1 MIPIREPIKKNRLMS
16 LDPSIN
22 NLGMAIWNIDDKKL
36 LLWKLLHPEVGQRRN
51 EFDKSLSMLNQVKQW
66 IQIYAVNHIIM
77 ETPEHWVVGG
87 FQARETGSMTKLAF
101 VCGMLCSLVNDLAIK
116 EFKVVTPAEW
126 KGQLP
131 KEVVANRL
139 KEHYLPLGINLT
151 EIDANVAD
159 AIEIGHFYIYG
170 DV

>member
-1 MIPIREPIKKNRLMS
+1 MTKKNRLMS
-16 LDPSIN
+16 IDPSIN
-22 NLGMAIWNIDDKKL
+22 NLGMAIWDVNEKKL

-66 IQIYAVNHIIM
+66 IQTYAVNRIIM

-101 VCGMLCSLVNDLAIK
+101 VCGMLCSLVNDLQ

-139 KEHYLPLGINLT
+139 KDHYLPLGVNLT

-159 AIEIGHFYIYG
+159 AIEIGHFYLYG

>member
-1 MIPIREPIKKNRLMS
+1 MMTLVKKKDRLMS
-16 LDPSIN
+16 IDPSVN
-22 NLGMAIWNIDDKKL
+22 NLGMAIWDINEKNL

-66 IQIYAVNHIIM
+66 IQTYAVNRIIM

-101 VCGMLCSLVNDLAIK
+101 VCGMLCSLVNELE

-139 KEHYLPLGINLT
+139 KDHYIPFGVNLT

-159 AIEIGHFYIYG
+159 AIEIGHFYLYG

>member
-1 MIPIREPIKKNRLMS
+1 MTNKNRLMS
-16 LDPSIN
+16 IDPSVN
-22 NLGMAIWNIDDKKL
+22 NLGMAIWDVNEKKL

-66 IQIYAVNHIIM
+66 IQTYAVNRIIM

-101 VCGMLCSLVNDLAIK
+101 VCGMLCSLVNDLQ

-139 KEHYLPLGINLT
+139 KDHYLPLGVNLT

-159 AIEIGHFYIYG
+159 AIEIGHFYLYG

>member
-1 MIPIREPIKKNRLMS
+1 MTNKNRLMS
-16 LDPSIN
+16 IDPSVN
-22 NLGMAIWNIDDKKL
+22 NLGMAIWDVNEKNL

-66 IQIYAVNHIIM
+66 IQTYAVNRIIM

-101 VCGMLCSLVNDLAIK
+101 VCGMLCSLVNDLQ

-139 KEHYLPLGINLT
+139 KDHYLPLGVNLT

-159 AIEIGHFYIYG
+159 AIEIGHFYLYG

>member
-1 MIPIREPIKKNRLMS
+1 MMTKKNRLMS
-16 LDPSIN
+16 IDPSIN
-22 NLGMAIWNIDDKKL
+22 NLGMAIWDVNEKKL

-66 IQIYAVNHIIM
+66 IQTYAVNRIIM

-101 VCGMLCSLVNDLAIK
+101 VCGMLCSLVNDLQ

-139 KEHYLPLGINLT
+139 KDHYLPLGVNLT

-159 AIEIGHFYIYG
+159 AIEIGHFYLYG

>member
-1 MIPIREPIKKNRLMS
+1 MGLIKSKNRLLS
-16 LDPSIN
+16 CDPSVN
-22 NLGMAIWNIDDKKL
+22 NLGMAIWDVNEKKL

-66 IQIYAVNHIIM
+66 IQTYAVNRIIM

-101 VCGMLCSLVNDLAIK
+101 VCGMLCSLVNDLQ

-139 KEHYLPLGINLT
+139 KDHYLPLGVNLT

-159 AIEIGHFYIYG
+159 AIEIGHFYLYG